1 MSFPKIEFKID
12 KEAEKETA
20 LFFLSKKDLFD
31 KFIKDYPELAKAKDL
46 SQEETEKFLS
56 IKIDEYYKIKKD
68 FLVRK
73 KKEIEKNW
81 DKIKDEFFKEAQK
94 IFDNHPWPSGK
105 YIANISLFGMYRL
118 KPGTKIFSI
127 PSEDYAGNP
136 PAYGH
141 INYTI
146 IHEML
151 HIMFEDFY
159 KKNFKNKLP
168 LQQYYDLMEIVNCIV
183 LNLPK
188 MKKITG
194 WVSYHYPDH
203 KEKYEILKKVY
214 EEYRIMK
221 EFVEKGVE
229 YMNNG

>member
-136 PAYGH
+136 QAYGH

-151 HIMFEDFY
+151 HVLFEDFY